1 MSNLFIRGPAN
12 RSTGAGDD
20 GELANVCGITG
31 YTHGGCAFDPGVIRT
46 ATHSLV
52 HRGPDDQGTYES
64 ECISLGA
71 VRLKIID
78 LTAGGQPLFSE
89 DRDTVL
95 VFNGEIY
102 NHRELRAELEGLGHR
117 FSSQSDTE
125 VLLRSFLQ
133 WDKDCFHRLRGMF
146 AAAFWKESERRL
158 VLVRDRIGIKP
169 LYICRRGRN
178 IYFGSELK
186 SLFCHPE
193 IPRQMDLAAL
203 QHYLALNYVPGPRT
217 MVEGIEKLPPGH
229 LLEWREGKVQI
240 EPYWQLRF
248 SKKRWTEESAEE
260 TLDHL
265 MKESVRDHLISDVP
279 LGVWLSGG
287 VDSSALLSYARE
299 ASPSRLKTFSIC
311 FKGKSFDERRYI
323 REIAAKYE
331 TEHYELD
338 LNPSL
343 DLPSAIEELSYY
355 SDEPFADAG
364 AVPVW
369 FLSILSRKKVTVALS
384 GEGSD
389 ELFGGYLTYRA
400 DHLASYA
407 RSVPRFMRRGLVSLL
422 RFWPVSDEKISL
434 EYKVKRFMEGSLLPA
449 DDAHTYWNG
458 TFSQKEQVKLLS
470 KRTAASVK
478 DMFGDDLPCPLTEG
492 LLSRY
497 LAFDQRYY
505 LPDDLLQKVD
515 RMSMAHSLEVRP
527 PYLDHRIVEF
537 AASLPDEF
545 KVRGRRQKVILK
557 NLMKGKLPSS
567 ILRRPKIGL
576 DIPTHEW
583 LRGPLRPLLL
593 DTLSREA
600 IEETGLFRVGGI
612 ERLIDDHMSR
622 RANLGFHLWGLL
634 ILFLWIKQWNIQT
647 QPTQAVMEA
656 EGESVFKIA

>member
-1 MSNLFIRGPAN
+1 M
-12 RSTGAGDD
+12 
-20 GELANVCGITG
+20 CGITG
-31 YTHGGCAFDPGVIRT
+31 YTHIGNAFDPIVIRA
-46 ATHSLV
+46 ATDSLV
-52 HRGPDDQGTYES
+52 HRGPDEQGTYES
-64 ECISLGA
+64 GCVSLGA

-78 LTAGGQPLFSE
+78 LTGGGQPLMTE

-102 NHRELRAELEGLGHR
+102 NHHALRAELQALGHR

-125 VLLRSFLQ
+125 VVLRSFLQ
-133 WDKDCFHRLRGMF
+133 WDKDCFGRLRGMF
-146 AAAFWKESERRL
+146 AAALWKESERRL

-169 LYICRRGRN
+169 LYVWRHRKD

-186 SLFCHPE
+186 SLFSHPE
-193 IPRQMDLAAL
+193 IPRQLDLTAL

-229 LLEWREGKVQI
+229 LLEWKDGRVQT
-240 EPYWQLRF
+240 EQYWKLRF
-248 SKKRWTEESAEE
+248 TKKRWTEKSAEE

-265 MKESVRDHLISDVP
+265 LKESVRDHLISDVP
-279 LGVWLSGG
+279 VGVWLSGG
-287 VDSSALLSYARE
+287 VDSSAILNYARE
-299 ASPSRLKTFSIC
+299 ASTSRLKTFSIC
-311 FKGKSFDERRYI
+311 FKGKSFDEGRYI

-338 LNPSL
+338 LNPSI
-343 DLPSAIEELSYY
+343 DLSSAIEELAYY

-369 FLSILSRKKVTVALS
+369 FLSILSRKKVTVALT

-400 DHLASYA
+400 DQLASHA
-407 RSVPRFMRRGLVSLL
+407 RSIPRLLRRGLLRLL

-449 DDAHTYWNG
+449 DEAHTYWNG
-458 TFSQKEQVKLLS
+458 TFSQAEQAKLLS
-470 KRTAASVK
+470 RRTAASVK
-478 DMFGDDLPCPLTEG
+478 DIFGQDLPCPVKEG
-492 LLSRY
+492 HLSRY
-497 LAFDQRYY
+497 LAFDQQYY

-527 PYLDHRIVEF
+527 PFLDHRIVEF
-537 AASLPDEF
+537 AASLPDEL
-545 KVRGRRQKVILK
+545 KVRGWRQKIILR

-583 LRGPLRPLLL
+583 LRGALRPLLL
-593 DTLSREA
+593 DTLNRGA
-600 IEETGLFRVGGI
+600 IEETGLFRVEGI
-612 ERLIDDHMSR
+612 ERLLADHMNR

-634 ILFLWIKQWNIQT
+634 ILFLWIKQWGIQT
-647 QPTQAVMEA
+647 EPTQAVMEA
-656 EGESVFKIA
+656 KCESALRIAW

>member
-1 MSNLFIRGPAN
+1 LFICQGPTR
-12 RSTGAGDD
+12 RSTSAGDD
-20 GELANVCGITG
+20 GEVVIVCGITG
-31 YTHGGCAFDPGVIRT
+31 YTHVGCAFDPAVIQC
-46 ATHSLV
+46 ATDSLV
-52 HRGPDDQGTYES
+52 HRGPDDRGTYES
-64 ECISLGA
+64 GCISLGA

-78 LTAGGQPLFSE
+78 LTAGEQPLISE

-102 NHRELRAELEGLGHR
+102 NHRELRTELEALGHR
-117 FSSQSDTE
+117 FSSKSDTE
-125 VLLRSFLQ
+125 VLLRSFLE
-133 WDKDCFHRLRGMF
+133 WDKDCFPRLRGMF

-169 LYICRRGRN
+169 LYMCRRGKD

-186 SLFCHPE
+186 SLFSHPE
-193 IPRQMDLAAL
+193 IPRQLDLAAL
-203 QHYLALNYVPGPRT
+203 QHFLALNYVPGPRT
-217 MVEGIEKLPPGH
+217 MVEGIEKLRPGH
-229 LLEWREGKVQI
+229 WLEWKAGKVQI
-240 EPYWQLRF
+240 EQYWKLRF
-248 SKKRWTEESAEE
+248 VKKQWTKESAEE

-265 MKESVRDHLISDVP
+265 LKQSIRDHLISDVP

-287 VDSSALLSYARE
+287 LDSSALLDYARKE
-299 ASPSRLKTFSIC
+299 STSRLKTFSIC

-323 REIAAKYE
+323 REIAEKYE

-338 LNPSL
+338 LNPTL
-343 DLPSAIEELSYY
+343 DLSGAIEELAYY

-400 DHLASYA
+400 DQLASYA
-407 RSVPRFMRRGLVSLL
+407 RSIPRFLRRGLLSLL

-434 EYKVKRFMEGSLLPA
+434 EYKVKRFMAGSLLPA

-458 TFSQKEQVKLLS
+458 SFSQTEQVQLLS
-470 KRTAASVK
+470 QRTTASVK
-478 DMFGDDLPCPLTEG
+478 DMFGDDLPCPVAEG

-545 KVRGRRQKVILK
+545 KVRGRQQKIILK
-557 NLMKGKLPSS
+557 QLMRGKLPSS
-567 ILRRPKIGL
+567 VLRRPKIGL

-593 DTLSREA
+593 DTLTREA
-600 IEETGLFRVGGI
+600 MEETGLFRAEGI
-612 ERLIDDHMSR
+612 ERLIDDHMNR

-634 ILFLWIKQWNIQT
+634 ILFLWIKQWHIQSE
-647 QPTQAVMEA
+647 PARGAMEV
-656 EGESVFKIA
+656 EGENALKIA